1 MTVEATPFRMHR
13 LFEVV
18 VVRVVEIASSAERLA
33 ISQVTAQM
41 EEVVASKGRAE
52 EEVVVLLGL
61 EVEEKARRA
70 AVGPTKRVP
79 SLLLTIEK
87 MRSWVTSFL

>member
-1 MTVEATPFRMHR
+1 MVKATLFRKHR

-41 EEVVASKGRAE
+41 GEVVASKVK
-52 EEVVVLLGL
+52 EEVVALLGL
-61 EVEEKARRA
+61 EVEERARHA

-79 SLLLTIEK
+79 SLLLTIER
-87 MRSWVTSFL
+87 MRRYWVTSFL